1 MFENY
6 DLYTIYK
13 FYDDLGKQMQE
24 LLSYCFDKYND
35 DIYLIDKI
43 ANISREYIRI
53 VIKEFESTYL

>member
-13 FYDDLGKQMQE
+13 FYDDLGNQMQE